1 MMAVAVKFAAPGAMT
16 ATDTQSAQATGRPFW
31 LRWGL
36 MLGVPAVAIAIGLWV
51 WLSGGRYVT
60 SENAYVKANLVEIG
74 ADVSGRV
81 VSVLVHDNQRVA
93 KGTILF
99 RIDPEPFVLAV
110 AQADA
115 EVKAAKARIA
125 SLKAEHR
132 QIQAER
138 MEFAARLQFLD
149 AQYQRQKQLM
159 ARRIGTAENY
169 DRAYRE
175 LQAGKQRVL
184 ALAQRSETSLAM
196 LAGSVD
202 IRPELHPEVMR
213 AIAIRGKAALDL
225 RRTQVAAPTD
235 GVLSKMSL
243 QPGEY
248 VTAGKPVF
256 SLVEIDRPWVEINLK
271 ETRTTDV
278 RPGQK
283 AWIEADAYPGM
294 RWEATVESVAAATGA
309 EFALLPPQNAS
320 GNWVKVVQRVP
331 VRLRITPNPDA
342 PPLRAGLTVT
352 ATIDTASRS
361 QRASTEK

>member
-1 MMAVAVKFAAPGAMT
+1 MAPNSMADT
-16 ATDTQSAQATGRPFW
+16 ATDTASETGARPW
-31 LRWGL
+31 LRWAL
-36 MLGVPAVAIAIGLWV
+36 LLGVPAVAVAAGLWV
-51 WLSGGRYVT
+51 WLSGGRYVV

-81 VSVLVHDNQRVA
+81 ITVLVRDNQRVT
-93 KGTILF
+93 KGDILF

-138 MEFAARLQFLD
+138 EEFAERLKFLEAQFK
-149 AQYQRQKQLM
+149 RQKQLLD
-159 ARRIGTAENY
+159 RRIGTAEKY
-169 DRAYRE
+169 DRAFRD

-184 ALAQRSETSLAM
+184 ALAQRAETALAM
-196 LAGSVD
+196 LAGKAD
-202 IRPELHPEVMR
+202 IKPERHPEVLQ
-213 AIAIRGKAALDL
+213 AIAVRDKAALDL
-225 RRTQVAAPTD
+225 RRTQVAAPTN
-235 GVLSKMSL
+235 GVLSKMTL

-256 SLVEIDRPWVEINLK
+256 SLVEIDMPWVEINLK
-271 ETRTTDV
+271 ETRTTNV

-283 AWIEADAYPGM
+283 AWIEADAYPGR
-294 RWEATVESVAAATGA
+294 RWEATVESVSAATGA

-331 VRLRITPNPDA
+331 VRLRIVPSPGA

-352 ATIDTASRS
+352 ATIDTGSQTGKEP
-361 QRASTEK
+361 QRASTAK